1 MANIFFFVILKILD
15 SINEMVRRDA
25 SLTRFFLSGKM
36 GRLVDAFQAVS
47 PLGEKKKHGLYNT
60 VQFMNVPCYVCQR
73 M

>member
-1 MANIFFFVILKILD
+1 MKEFSVKCRLLYGKYFFFVILKILD

-47 PLGEKKKHGLYNT
+47 PLGKKKNMACT
-60 VQFMNVPCYVCQR
+60 TQFSS
-73 M
+73 

>member
-1 MANIFFFVILKILD
+1 MANIFFVILKILD

-47 PLGEKKKHGLYNT
+47 PLGKKKHGLYNT